1 MSNIL
6 PILSIVL
13 LLSILLLLLFRNS
26 QSNILNLIQSQLAG
40 LQTTIDKLSTGLKED
55 FSINRNE
62 SAELAKANRKELNDT
77 LLGFKAEQSQTLAS
91 ITAQNRQ
98 ALRHR

>member
-40 LQTTIDKLSTGLKED
+40 LQTTIDKLSTGLKRR
-55 FSINRNE
+55 F
-62 SAELAKANRKELNDT
+62 
-77 LLGFKAEQSQTLAS
+77 
-91 ITAQNRQ
+91 
-98 ALRHR
+98 